1 MIKTIY
7 EFNIYSIKGIEMV
20 KVETSYKPLW
30 QLENEIEK
38 NYKLKNNIKSSVI
51 VCLVD
56 KKDIDIV
63 KNC

>member
-1 MIKTIY
+1 MNIIKTIY
-7 EFNIYSIKGIEMV
+7 EFEIYSYKGIETV

-30 QLENEIEK
+30 QIENEIEK

-56 KKDIDIV
+56 KKNIILL
-63 KNC
+63 